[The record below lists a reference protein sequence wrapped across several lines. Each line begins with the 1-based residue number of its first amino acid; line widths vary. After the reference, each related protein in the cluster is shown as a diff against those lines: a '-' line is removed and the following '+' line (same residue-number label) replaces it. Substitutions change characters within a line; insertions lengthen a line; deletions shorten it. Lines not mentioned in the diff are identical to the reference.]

1 MTKNQE
7 LRVKQIRQYVEEN
20 DMFKGNPDYEFKE
33 FSVEEMD
40 NGIVD
45 VYSVTGRKNDEGTM
59 AEALCRNYR
68 HIFIG
73 KLGGMTTYVRGKGTK
88 KSTTL
93 HGWPQVMIYGYH
105 H

>member
-7 LRVKQIRQYVEEN
+7 LRVQQIRRYVEEN
-20 DMFKGNPDYEFKE
+20 DLFRGSPDYELKE

-40 NGIVD
+40 SGIVT

-68 HIFIG
+68 NISIG
-73 KLGGMTTYVRGKGTK
+73 MRGGMATYVRNKRTK
-88 KSTTL
+88 KSTTFR
-93 HGWPQVMIYGYH
+93 GWSQVMARGYH